1 MSRYKYY
8 ANEVI
13 SYMNISKSESKRIYK
28 DIIELLE
35 EKELDYNHVDPVEI
49 MGPAKEL
56 AKELAPTSKK
66 RGDYVS
72 KARFMGLPLIHVCM
86 RRNGLAKGIVAIGPL
101 AIGVFSFGGL
111 SLGLVSVG
119 GFGLGLLALG
129 GISFGYYALGGI
141 AIAYQMALGSI
152 AISNGMSLGAIA
164 LGRDIAIGAITR
176 AKVMYYSQEIRP
188 IPDVETFAYFLGDGK
203 EAFIAKV
210 AELYGNLG
218 LIKDFL
224 MKLVL
229 KL

>member
-1 MSRYKYY
+1 
-8 ANEVI
+8 
-13 SYMNISKSESKRIYK
+13 MNISKSESKKVYK
-28 DIIELLE
+28 DIIEMLE
-35 EKELDYNHVDPVEI
+35 EKALDYDHVDPVEI
-49 MGPAKEL
+49 MGPAGEL
-56 AKELAPTSKK
+56 AKELSPTSKK
-66 RGDYVS
+66 TGDYVS
-72 KARFMGLPLIHVCM
+72 KAHFMGLPLIHVCM

-141 AIAYQMALGSI
+141 AIAYQIALGSI
-152 AISNGMSLGAIA
+152 AISNGMSLEIA
-164 LGRDIAIGAITR
+164 LGKDIAIGAITR
-176 AKVMYYSQEIRP
+176 ARVMYYSQEIRQ
-188 IPDVETFAYFLGDGK
+188 IPDVETFAYSLGDGK

-210 AELYGNLG
+210 AEQYGNLG